1 MPDQFQVVGN
11 VSANLVISTGVGYAI
26 SVDCSPLYVKPK
38 VKRTCAC
45 ESDVSPGKG
54 SGSVVSWTVSDCGG
68 TAPYTYE
75 WSDLVTPD
83 PENPQT
89 ASATFA
95 ESGTYRPGVT
105 VTDSEGMELSV
116 VCPAMNVEISGED

>member
-1 MPDQFQVVGN
+1 M
-11 VSANLVISTGVGYAI
+11 SANLVISTGLGYAI

-38 VKRTCAC
+38 VKTTCAC

-54 SGSVVSWTVSDCGG
+54 SGSIVSWTVSDCGG

-89 ASATFA
+89 ASATFP
-95 ESGTYRPGVT
+95 ESGTYWPTVA
-105 VTDSEGMELSV
+105 VTDANGMELSV
-116 VCPAMNVEISGED
+116 VCPKVNVEISGED